1 MKCIGAIKTH
11 FEYKGKVTEEWHYY
25 ISSKELTA
33 ADLLHHARM
42 ELGVETMRWL
52 LDVRYREDYFRAQNE
67 NIQKNMNMSR
77 KLALNLARV
86 YKNKHTKKTPLSHIK
101 FDCLM
106 APHHLLTVLGK
117 NFGSVERKAEKSI
130 LKGMT
135 EVPPAHDYPL
145 SFDEDN
151 IAENGVCRE

>member
-1 MKCIGAIKTH
+1 MPGGRQWPGLKCIGAIKTH
-11 FEYKGKVTEEWHYY
+11 FECKGKVTEEWHYY

-33 ADLLHHARM
+33 SDLLHHARM
-42 ELGVETMRWL
+42 EWGVETMHWL

-86 YKNKHTKKTPLSHIK
+86 YKNKHTKKTLLSHIM

-117 NFGSVERKAEKSI
+117 NFSSVERKTKKKHLERHNRVRRAAEHGI
-130 LKGMT
+130 
-135 EVPPAHDYPL
+135 
-145 SFDEDN
+145 
-151 IAENGVCRE
+151 